1 MTRES
6 RDAVWASKTECG
18 HKLPLGDEAECGQ
31 WRPPEGGRN
40 LSVKPQPDFESGIR
54 AEPSELRQAPP
65 CP

>member
-1 MTRES
+1 MK
-6 RDAVWASKTECG
+6 AAHG